1 LKNRE
6 LERMVRLRLK
16 RMGRKHRPSYRVA
29 AVDGRRSR
37 DGITIEE
44 LGYYDPANKN
54 ADLRCRL
61 DMARVEFWLAQGA
74 QPSETVAS
82 LIKKSQASAA
92 K

>member
-1 LKNRE
+1 
-6 LERMVRLRLK
+6 MVRIRLK
-16 RMGRKHRPSYRVA
+16 RIGRKHRPSYRIA

-44 LGYYDPANKN
+44 LGYYDPANRN
-54 ADLRCRL
+54 ADLRCKL
-61 DMARVEFWLAQGA
+61 DMGRIEFWLGKGA

-82 LIKKSQASAA
+82 LIRKTQAVAA